1 VKRTLKKRSKVLEAG
16 KRERYDGSDC
26 AQQLTPYAEDSA
38 GYTVVYAPEYLVVEV
53 DGGTLLCR
61 ELMTSKTWSR
71 KFIAVCVAVAVLSVY
86 SMVVLAAP
94 GAKASGEL
102 SVSGQVTVN
111 GQKVISGG
119 TLFSDSTISTADQS
133 SASVS
138 IGKLGRVELSA
149 NSNLR
154 LTFTDNSINAM
165 LETGSAHVSTL
176 TGVSVNLTT
185 KDGTVV
191 VDGSKATS
199 FTVNASRGRTSIST
213 EAGLAQLRS
222 GGTVKQIAA
231 GESAMAGTPNP
242 QDKDDEGGIHGG
254 ALAVLLLAVGGAVA
268 AVIYA
273 TTHNNDLNFDGSVT
287 VVSPTK

>member
-1 VKRTLKKRSKVLEAG
+1 
-16 KRERYDGSDC
+16 
-26 AQQLTPYAEDSA
+26 
-38 GYTVVYAPEYLVVEV
+38 
-53 DGGTLLCR
+53 
-61 ELMTSKTWSR
+61 MTSKTWSR

-154 LTFTDNSINAM
+154 LTFSDNSINAM

-176 TGVSVNLTT
+176 AGVSVNLTT

-222 GGTVKQIAA
+222 GSTVKQIAA

-242 QDKDDEGGIHGG
+242 QDKDADDEGMSGG